1 MSDFFYKH
9 TKKVLEKTNSQLSK
23 IGYSLIIKNSH
34 VIERLKSRKIDSIDF
49 INALNLLTSKHL
61 CELIYFSSLDRPF
74 YKFEAKTENIILA
87 IGFEE
92 ADNKKFIIR
101 TVLDPKFHNKYEDED
116 AKLNEA
122 RIFMN

>member
-1 MSDFFYKH
+1 MSALFYKH
-9 TKKVLEKTNSQLSK
+9 TKKILKKTNSQLSK

-34 VIERLKSRKIDSIDF
+34 VIERLKSRKIDSVDF

-74 YKFEAKTENIILA
+74 YKFEVKTQNIILA

-92 ADNKKFIIR
+92 GDNKQFIIS
-101 TVLDPKFHNKYEDED
+101 TVLDPNFHNKYEDED
-116 AKLNEA
+116 VKLNEA